1 MAADKS
7 PSTNRSYMLPLKRS
21 TIRLVAV
28 ESVDLYAG
36 QARLTLYTVLPDSD
50 LLNLGMLLKSAISIF
65 RGR

>member
-7 PSTNRSYMLPLKRS
+7 PSMNRSYMLPLKRS
-21 TIRLVAV
+21 TIRLVAG
-28 ESVDLYAG
+28 EHVDLYAG

-50 LLNLGMLLKSAISIF
+50 LLNSGMLLKSVISIS